1 MTRARGRGAAAG
13 AAAGAVLLLAALIA
27 PAWARG
33 GLGVSVSGS
42 EGLGGGSAGPVATG
56 DRDGWVD
63 LVLQGP
69 AASRRSYQKPQ
80 WRVDEGYVS
89 LRGWLAASAAAEAGE
104 VLFELPPEAR
114 PGRPETFRVS
124 FKGEDRGVTVLPE
137 GACVLLAPLEA
148 NQWIPLTSFSYNS
161 WQVTG
166 GPGSR
171 AVGELR
177 GEEMK

>member
-1 MTRARGRGAAAG
+1 MD
-13 AAAGAVLLLAALIA
+13 LAL
-27 PAWARG
+27 R
-33 GLGVSVSGS
+33 
-42 EGLGGGSAGPVATG
+42 
-56 DRDGWVD
+56 
-63 LVLQGP
+63 GP

-80 WRVDEGYVS
+80 WRIDEGYVS
-89 LRGWLAASAAAEAGE
+89 LRGWIAASAAAEAGE

-137 GACVLLAPLEA
+137 GACVLLAPLEV
-148 NQWIPLTSFSYNS
+148 NQWIPLTSFSFNS

-171 AVGELR
+171 AVGALR